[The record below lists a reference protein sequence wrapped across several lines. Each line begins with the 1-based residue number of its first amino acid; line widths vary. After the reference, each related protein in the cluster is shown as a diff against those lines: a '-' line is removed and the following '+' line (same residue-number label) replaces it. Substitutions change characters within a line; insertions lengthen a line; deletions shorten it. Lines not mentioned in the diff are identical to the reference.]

1 MEDLLDP
8 VSKRIRQLYPN
19 CQFMVA
25 VWQPGEKA
33 TMVNMHT
40 NCELKDV
47 AGVLKRAAAEMEDVS
62 EVGKIPHEGSA

>member
-1 MEDLLDP
+1 
-8 VSKRIRQLYPN
+8 
-19 CQFMVA
+19 
-25 VWQPGEKA
+25 
-33 TMVNMHT
+33 MVNMHT